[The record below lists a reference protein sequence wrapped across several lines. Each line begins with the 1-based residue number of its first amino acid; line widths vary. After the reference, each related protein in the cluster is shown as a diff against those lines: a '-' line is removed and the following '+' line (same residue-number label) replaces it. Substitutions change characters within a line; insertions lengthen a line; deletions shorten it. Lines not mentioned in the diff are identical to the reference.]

1 MVYCL
6 LQFSKYFF
14 ENFPG
19 YSLSPLRMSISRLE
33 SLFGSLK
40 FQAHGNLSAG
50 NYGSSLGRVQVR
62 RELDLTSRALSHN
75 QMFYRDEEALVSG
88 TTHISNTAA
97 SDHHL
102 PNYLP
107 IPAHYVP
114 YGFNGVKEFIF
125 PLHISQSTLQGR
137 NGSSACTLIALAMGQ
152 KFHSRMF
159 EEPQKIL
166 DRTWF
171 LDVVHSISQG
181 NNIFDALFPTGQLFD
196 VEDVLEAVGVEL
208 QLASYEEPTDIFLR
222 GNDFSGLV
230 KHVRDLVHLKR
241 KSVGVIVCCQRSVAL
256 LVSENGSCAIFDS
269 HQHLGYGCVLCH
281 SLPTKEDELCFWLG
295 KTFQRFFHSIIRHAQ
310 ITWVDYS

>member
-1 MVYCL
+1 MYCF

-50 NYGSSLGRVQVR
+50 NYGSSLGRVKVR
-62 RELDLTSRALSHN
+62 RELNPTSRAISHD
-75 QMFYRDEEALVSG
+75 QMNYRDEEAMVSEPP
-88 TTHISNTAA
+88 HISNTAA
-97 SDHHL
+97 SDHIHL

-125 PLHISQSTLQGR
+125 PFHISQSTLQGR
-137 NGSSACTLIALAMGQ
+137 NGSSACTLIALAMGH

-166 DRTWF
+166 DRMWF
-171 LDVVHSISQG
+171 LDVAHSISQG
-181 NNIFDALFPTGQLFD
+181 NKIFDEFFPPGQLLD

-208 QLASYEEPTDIFLR
+208 QLASYEQPKDIFLR
-222 GNDFSGLV
+222 DNDFTELV
-230 KHVRDLVHLKR
+230 KHV
-241 KSVGVIVCCQRSVAL
+241 
-256 LVSENGSCAIFDS
+256 
-269 HQHLGYGCVLCH
+269 
-281 SLPTKEDELCFWLG
+281 
-295 KTFQRFFHSIIRHAQ
+295 
-310 ITWVDYS
+310 